1 MRSPDKEYLPA
12 GHLPY
17 PNKMRSFL
25 LVLSLTIQSCL
36 TKENV
41 EFQREVESPLGCSRS
56 QKSREGDEL
65 LVTYK
70 GFLADGTVFDSNE
83 GKDPIRF
90 VLGEGRVIAGWEKG
104 LEGTCAGEKVV
115 MVIPSSLGYGD
126 RGAGGVIPGGATLY
140 FITTLQ
146 GIVRVTKESSDPEAL
161 DSEGKCKDIKK
172 VKAKD
177 KITIS
182 SKVTHQDGSLVDNS
196 QDTVEVGSG
205 QLVKGWELGLVGA
218 CQGESRQLLLGP
230 SVAWGE
236 RGVPGSIPANA
247 SVEIAVTLSKVERDL
262 VFNFLD
268 QISSGTFRR
277 G

>member
-1 MRSPDKEYLPA
+1 MRSLLPIFS
-12 GHLPY
+12 LC
-17 PNKMRSFL
+17 FL
-25 LVLSLTIQSCL
+25 FSSAQET
-36 TKENV
+36 V
-41 EFQREVESPLGCSRS
+41 EFQREVESPLDCSRD
-56 QKSREGDEL
+56 QRSREGDEL

-115 MVIPSSLGYGD
+115 MVIPSELGYGD

-146 GIVRVTKESSDPEAL
+146 GIVRVTKESSDAEAL
-161 DSEGKCKDIKK
+161 DGEGNCKDIKT

-182 SKVTHQDGSLVDNS
+182 STVTLQDGTAVDSS
-196 QDTVEVGSG
+196 QDTVEIGSG
-205 QLVKGWELGLVGA
+205 QLVRGWDLGLVGA
-218 CQGESRQLLLGP
+218 CQGETRQLLLGP
-230 SVAWGE
+230 KVAWGE

-247 SVEIAVTLSKVERDL
+247 SIEISVRVTKVERDL

>member
-1 MRSPDKEYLPA
+1 MRSL
-12 GHLPY
+12 
-17 PNKMRSFL
+17 L
-25 LVLSLTIQSCL
+25 LVLSLNILASLAQET
-36 TKENV
+36 V

-56 QKSREGDEL
+56 QQSREGDEL

-126 RGAGGVIPGGATLY
+126 KGAGGVIPGGATLY

-161 DSEGKCKDIKK
+161 DSEGKCKDFKT

-182 SKVTHQDGSLVDNS
+182 SQVSLQDGSVVDNS

-205 QLVKGWELGLVGA
+205 QLVKGWELGLIGA
-218 CQGESRQLLLGP
+218 CQGEIRQLLLGP
-230 SVAWGE
+230 GISWGE

-268 QISSGTFRR
+268 QISSGTFSR

>member
-1 MRSPDKEYLPA
+1 MRSL
-12 GHLPY
+12 
-17 PNKMRSFL
+17 L
-25 LVLSLTIQSCL
+25 LVLSLNILASLAQET
-36 TKENV
+36 V

-56 QKSREGDEL
+56 QQSREGDEL

-126 RGAGGVIPGGATLY
+126 KGAGGVIPGGATLY

-146 GIVRVTKESSDPEAL
+146 GIVRVIKESSDPEAL
-161 DSEGKCKDIKK
+161 DSEGNCKDIKT

-182 SKVTHQDGSLVDNS
+182 SQVSLQDGSAVDNS

-205 QLVKGWELGLVGA
+205 QLVKGWELGLIGA
-218 CQGESRQLLLGP
+218 CQGEIRQLLLGP
-230 SVAWGE
+230 GISWGE